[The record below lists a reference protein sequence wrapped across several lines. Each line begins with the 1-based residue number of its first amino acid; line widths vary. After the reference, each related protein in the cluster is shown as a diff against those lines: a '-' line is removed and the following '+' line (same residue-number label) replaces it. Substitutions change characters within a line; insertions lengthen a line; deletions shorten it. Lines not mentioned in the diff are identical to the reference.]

1 MFYTAEGNGYSI
13 FYLTDLDPRGSMG
26 LGGKEEVSIGSGGSF
41 LTAIDYKTG
50 NIAWRHAYPQG
61 SGGGGGLLTTA
72 GKVLFAGD
80 GGGNIVAHDVFTGNP
95 LWHAK
100 IGNVTNAPQTYMLDD
115 HQYLLVATGDT
126 LWSFLL
132 Y

>member
-1 MFYTAEGNGYSI
+1 
-13 FYLTDLDPRGSMG
+13 L
-26 LGGKEEVSIGSGGSF
+26 
-41 LTAIDYKTG
+41 
-50 NIAWRHAYPQG
+50 
-61 SGGGGGLLTTA
+61 GGGGGMLATA

-80 GGGNIVAHDVFTGNP
+80 GGGNIVAHDVFTGAP
-95 LWHAK
+95 LWHSK
-100 IGNVTNAPQTYMLDD
+100 IGRVTNAPQTYLLDG